1 MQRIKELRRQQER
14 NQTDLAELLD
24 VSVATISKLES
35 GRQQANAEQLL
46 KMAQYFNVSVDFLLN
61 CEQTKYSNEV
71 FSLLKVLECEKVF
84 IGNHRLTEEER
95 QMTTGMIKVLFRKY
109 LQ

>member
-46 KMAQYFNVSVDFLLN
+46 KMAQYFNVSVDFLLE

-95 QMTTGMIKVLFRKY
+95 QMTADMIKVLFRKY